1 MKGYFDLMQGSKPFK
16 KGLATSLAITIIDII
31 IYSGLLYSGLL
42 LPHELAALLLPP
54 ALREYHYVEE
64 CTHPF
69 GSDVTLTPLLKL
81 GWGNPCG
88 FPCKHEQ
95 LMTKQCGCSK
105 IHGLLG
111 ERDGIEGNTQVLPPS
126 YSNL

>member
-1 MKGYFDLMQGSKPFK
+1 MSGKRFFCLVPYLVVLHCTISKRMCVVVEVHAPAYEIVSVPLP
-16 KGLATSLAITIIDII
+16 G
-31 IYSGLLYSGLL
+31 YSGLLYSGLL

-64 CTHPF
+64 PF
-69 GSDVTLTPLLKL
+69 ASDVMLTPLLKL
-81 GWGNPCG
+81 GWGKPWGC
-88 FPCKHEQ
+88 PCKHEQ

-111 ERDGIEGNTQVLPPS
+111 ERDGI
-126 YSNL
+126 